1 MREHKSAESDEKMIA
16 HLASLPEKE
25 QEHFKMLVRLLSSC
39 YGQGAEAAGVLLVR
53 DKERIAVMS
62 VNANDL
68 AMTEILMS
76 AMDAMGD
83 VLLEDAPPK
92 EMFN

>member
-1 MREHKSAESDEKMIA
+1 MREHKSAESDEKMLA
-16 HLASLPEKE
+16 HLASLPEKD
-25 QEHFKMLVRLLSSC
+25 QEHFKMLVRLISSC
-39 YGQGAEAAGVLLVR
+39 YGQGAEASGVLLVR
-53 DKERIAVMS
+53 DKERIALLS

-68 AMTEILMS
+68 VMTEIIMS
-76 AMDAMGD
+76 AAEAMEG

>member
-25 QEHFKMLVRLLSSC
+25 QAHFKMLVRLISSC
-39 YGQGAEAAGVLLVR
+39 YGQGAEASGVLLVR
-53 DKERIAVMS
+53 DKERIAVLS

-68 AMTEILMS
+68 VMTEILMS
-76 AMDAMGD
+76 AIEAMGD